1 MFTENVMWLLGAY
14 VSGSVATYYLIVN
27 QSVRSAAEQMVDN
40 LIDNGFLRHKKDAD
54 GEIEILKW
62 NEKDEWRR
70 TPPSNVFILND

>member
-1 MFTENVMWLLGAY
+1 MFTENAMWLLGAY

-27 QSVRSAAEQMVDN
+27 QSVRSAAEQVVDN

-62 NEKDEWRR
+62 NAKDE
-70 TPPSNVFILND
+70 

>member
-1 MFTENVMWLLGAY
+1 MFTENVMWLMGAY

-27 QSVRSAAEQMVDN
+27 QSVRSAAEQIVDN

-62 NEKDEWRR
+62 NAKDE
-70 TPPSNVFILND
+70 

>member
-27 QSVRSAAEQMVDN
+27 QSVRSAAEQTIDA
-40 LIDNGFLRHKKDAD
+40 LIDKGFLRHKKLAD

-62 NEKDEWRR
+62 NDNDE
-70 TPPSNVFILND
+70 